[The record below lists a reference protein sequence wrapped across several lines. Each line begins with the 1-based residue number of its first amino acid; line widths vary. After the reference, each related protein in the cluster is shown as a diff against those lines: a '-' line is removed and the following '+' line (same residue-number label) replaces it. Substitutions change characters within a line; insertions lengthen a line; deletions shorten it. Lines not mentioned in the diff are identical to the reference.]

1 MATPTKLKSN
11 ELNYDIADINLADR
25 GRFRMDW
32 AAKEMPVLA
41 LLEERYTKE
50 QPFRGV
56 RVAAAMHV
64 TSETA
69 NLMRILIAGG
79 AEVALCASNPLSTQD
94 DIAAALVTH
103 YEMPVY
109 AIKGETNEQYNRHMD
124 AVLDIEPNITMDD
137 GMDLVAMLHTKRSE
151 LLPDVVGGTEETTT
165 GVIRL
170 RAMAA
175 QGMLKFPVI
184 AVNDAMTKHF
194 FDNRYGTGQSTIDGI
209 VRATNI
215 LLAGKNFVV
224 GGYGWCSK
232 GIAMRA
238 KGMGSNVIVTEIDP
252 LRALEAVMDGFR
264 VMPMAEAA
272 QVGHIFCS
280 ATGDMHVID
289 EHHID
294 VMRDG
299 AILANS
305 GHFDIEINMKAL
317 TARAQKVTRVRD
329 SLDEY
334 LLEDGR
340 RIYVA
345 GEGRLVNLAAA
356 EGHPSAVMDMSFANQ
371 AMAAEYILKEGPSL
385 GNQVYDVP
393 EELDREIAALK
404 LKAMGVDIDVL
415 TPEQDAYLNEWS
427 MGTGH

>member
-1 MATPTKLKSN
+1 MMTATK
-11 ELNYDIADINLADR
+11 ELSYDIADIKLAER
-25 GRFRMDW
+25 GRFRMTW
-32 AAKEMPVLA
+32 AAREMPVLD
-41 LLEERYTKE
+41 LLEERFRKE
-50 QPFRGV
+50 QPFKGIRM
-56 RVAAAMHV
+56 AAAMHV

-69 NLMRILIAGG
+69 NLMRVLIAGG

-94 DIAAALVTH
+94 DVAAALVVH

-109 AIKGETNEQYNRHMD
+109 AIKGESNAQYNSHM
-124 AVLDIEPNITMDD
+124 ASVLDIGPNVTMDD
-137 GMDLVAMLHTKRSE
+137 GMDLVAMLHTQRTD
-151 LLPDVVGGTEETTT
+151 LLPNVVGGTEETTT

-175 QGMLKFPVI
+175 QGKLRFPVI

-209 VRATNI
+209 IRATNV

-232 GIAMRA
+232 GISMRA
-238 KGMGSNVIVTEIDP
+238 RGMGANVIVTEVDP

-264 VMPMAEAA
+264 VLPMIEAA
-272 QVGHIFCS
+272 KEGHIFCS
-280 ATGDMHVID
+280 ATGDMHIFD
-289 EHHID
+289 TPHFA

-305 GHFDIEINMKAL
+305 GHFDVEINMKSLA
-317 TARAQKVTRVRD
+317 AQAVKITRVRD
-329 SLDEY
+329 FLDEY
-334 LLEDGR
+334 TLPDGR
-340 RIYVA
+340 RLYVA

-371 AMAAEYILKEGPSL
+371 ALSAEYMIKHGDKLEG
-385 GNQVYDVP
+385 QVYNVP
-393 EELDREIAALK
+393 DDIDREIAALK
-404 LKAMGVDIDVL
+404 LRAMGVAIDTL
-415 TPEQDAYLNEWS
+415 TSEQEAYLNEWS
-427 MGTGH
+427 LGTGH

>member
-1 MATPTKLKSN
+1 MSATK
-11 ELNYDIADINLADR
+11 ELTYDIADIGLAER
-25 GRFRMDW
+25 GRFRMAW
-32 AAKEMPVLA
+32 AGKEMPVLD
-41 LLEERYTKE
+41 LLEERFRKE
-50 QPFRGV
+50 QPFKGI

-69 NLMRILIAGG
+69 NLMRVLLAGG

-94 DIAAALVTH
+94 DIAAALVSH

-109 AIKGETNEQYNRHMD
+109 AIKGETTEQYNSHM
-124 AVLDIEPNITMDD
+124 ASVLNVRPHITMDD
-137 GMDLVAMLHTKRSE
+137 GMDLVAMLHTDRKD
-151 LLPDVVGGTEETTT
+151 LLENVVGGTEETTT

-184 AVNDAMTKHF
+184 AVNDAQTKHF

-209 VRATNI
+209 IRATNV

-238 KGMGSNVIVTEIDP
+238 RGMGSNVIVTEIDP

-264 VMPMAEAA
+264 VLPMADAA
-272 QVGHIFCS
+272 KEGHIFCS
-280 ATGDMHVID
+280 ATGDIHVVD
-289 EHHID
+289 VNHFA

-299 AILANS
+299 VILSNS
-305 GHFDIEINMKAL
+305 GHFDVEINMKAL
-317 TARAQKVTRVRD
+317 KEMAVRVTRVRD
-329 SLDEY
+329 FLDEY
-334 LLEDGR
+334 QLEDGR

-371 AMAAEYILKEGPSL
+371 ALAAEYILKQGDKL
-385 GNQVYDVP
+385 KGQVYDVP
-393 EELDREIAALK
+393 IEIDKQIAALK
-404 LKAMGVDIDVL
+404 LKAMGVEIDTL
-415 TPEQDAYLNEWS
+415 TKEQSNYLNAWTL
-427 MGTGH
+427 GTGH